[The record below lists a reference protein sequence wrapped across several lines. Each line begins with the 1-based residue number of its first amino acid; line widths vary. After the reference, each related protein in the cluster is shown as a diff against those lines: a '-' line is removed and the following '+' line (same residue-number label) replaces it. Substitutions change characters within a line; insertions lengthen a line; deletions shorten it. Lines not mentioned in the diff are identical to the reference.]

1 MTEFES
7 AISSSQA
14 TRSTKLSYIPILGR
28 YERIEL
34 SSSRPQRN
42 VLPLNQYLLVD
53 PHRIELHPLVLQT
66 SARTSYAKDPSY
78 SVIQPNGG
86 AKGNRTISH
95 IFKAESFLEYTYKR
109 LFVTLSVCGI
119 PSSSHPRRCL
129 FLFGGPSYFL
139 FVNYLIAFKIV
150 FMSG

>member
-7 AISSSQA
+7 ATSSSQA
-14 TRSTKLSYIPILGR
+14 TRSSKLSYIPILGR

-42 VLPLNQYLLVD
+42 ALPLNQYLLVD

-66 SARTSYAKDPSY
+66 SARTSYAKDPSC

-86 AKGNRTISH
+86 AKGNRTLDLLCARQLLSQLSYSP
-95 IFKAESFLEYTYKR
+95 KLTNSSFVFGARCRARTYN
-109 LFVTLSVCGI
+109 F
-119 PSSSHPRRCL
+119 
-129 FLFGGPSYFL
+129 
-139 FVNYLIAFKIV
+139 
-150 FMSG
+150 

>member
-7 AISSSQA
+7 ATSSSQA
-14 TRSTKLSYIPILGR
+14 TRSSKLSYIPILGR

-42 VLPLNQYLLVD
+42 ALPLNQYLLVD

-66 SARTSYAKDPSY
+66 SARTSYAKDPSC

-86 AKGNRTISH
+86 AKGDRTLNLLRAKQALSRLSYSP
-95 IFKAESFLEYTYKR
+95 KLTNSSFVFGARCRARTYSFY
-109 LFVTLSVCGI
+109 LVEIALSQL
-119 PSSSHPRRCL
+119 S
-129 FLFGGPSYFL
+129 
-139 FVNYLIAFKIV
+139 
-150 FMSG
+150 